1 MATDIVEIEKQELDG
16 MRSESSTAIEHAKQ
30 LARDIKDAVT
40 LDVAARFMLDAK
52 ARAKRIVERM
62 SKPKKAARA
71 AWQEVVDLETELLE
85 PYQRIENEIIK
96 PAMSRFTTEQD
107 RLRRIEED
115 RLRVEAKKRE
125 EDERLAA
132 AEALEQRGEKEA
144 ADVVLNHA
152 VPVAPIVVPKME
164 QPKGIS
170 YRDVWKFRVVDVAH
184 VPREYLVVDE
194 TKIGGVVRALKGDTR
209 IEGVEVYSE
218 KVIAGRA

>member
-1 MATDIVEIEKQELDG
+1 MANEMEVIEKQEIEG
-16 MRSESSTAIEHAKQ
+16 IRSESSTAIEHAKR
-30 LARDIKDAVT
+30 LANEIKDAVT
-40 LDVAARFMLDAK
+40 LDAAARFMLDAK
-52 ARAKRIVERM
+52 ARIKQIMLRM
-62 SKPKKAARA
+62 SPLKKKTRA

-107 RLRRIEED
+107 RLRRIEEEK
-115 RLRVEAKKRE
+115 LRIEAKKRE

-144 ADVVLNHA
+144 ADVVLNHT
-152 VPVAPIVVPKME
+152 VPIAPIVVPKME

-170 YRDVWKFRVVDVAH
+170 YRDVWKFRIVDAAR

-194 TKIGGVVRALKGDTR
+194 IKIGGVVRALKGDTR
-209 IEGVEVYSE
+209 IEGVDVYSE